1 MLKNVRFRLPNLSAF
16 HVPFTNIAVSFHRVE
31 DHGGVRH
38 WAYEDASGG
47 ELQVGRTIMVYG
59 IG

>member
-1 MLKNVRFRLPNLSAF
+1 MIKNVRFRLPNLSRF
-16 HVPFTNIAVSFHRVE
+16 FVPFTNVAVSFHRVA
-31 DHGGVRH
+31 DRAGFRH
-38 WAYEDASGG
+38 WAYEGGCGG